1 MEQLSEPTLIAQ
13 ALGGDSTA
21 FGELVLR
28 NQTDVFNVCYRLVG
42 NRQDAE
48 DMAPDALIRAH
59 KKLHTFSTQYTFGP
73 WIRKIAANICLNE
86 LKKHYRKTE
95 QIDADDHEWR
105 FTAPTPGPDEVTEN
119 RAQANTIRKAILS
132 LPPTHRTVIELRH
145 YQDMSYQ
152 EIANTLEIPLDH
164 VKSYLF
170 RARKKLA
177 RMLEDEK

>member
-1 MEQLSEPTLIAQ
+1 MEQLPEHTLIAQ

-48 DMAPDALIRAH
+48 DMAQEAFIRAH
-59 KKLHTFSTQYTFGP
+59 KKLHTFSIQYTFGP

-86 LKKHYRKTE
+86 LNKHYRKTE
-95 QIDADDHEWR
+95 QIPAEDLEWR
-105 FTAPTPGPDEVTEN
+105 FTAPTPGPDAIAEDRV
-119 RAQANTIRKAILS
+119 QAGTIQEAILS
-132 LPPTHRTVIELRH
+132 LPPTHRAVIELRH
-145 YQDMSYQ
+145 YQDLSYQ
-152 EIANTLEIPLDH
+152 EIADTLAIPLDH

-177 RMLEDEK
+177 RMLQDEK

>member
-1 MEQLSEPTLIAQ
+1 MNDLPESTLITQ
-13 ALGGDSTA
+13 ARSGDSTA

-28 NQTDVFNVCYRLVG
+28 NQTDVFNVCYRLTG

-48 DMAPDALIRAH
+48 DLAQETFIRAH
-59 KKLHTFSTQYTFGP
+59 RKLHTFAPGYTFGP

-95 QIDADDHEWR
+95 QVDPDDHEWR
-105 FTAPTPGPDEVTEN
+105 FASSAPGPGAIAETQF
-119 RAQANTIRKAILS
+119 QAERVREAILA
-132 LPPTHRTVIELRH
+132 LPPTYRAVIELRH
-145 YQDMSYQ
+145 YQDMRYQ
-152 EIANTLEIPLDH
+152 EIADTLEIPLDH

-177 RMLEDEK
+177 GMLEDER

>member
-1 MEQLSEPTLIAQ
+1 MEQLPEPTLIAE
-13 ALGGDSTA
+13 AISGDSTA

-48 DMAPDALIRAH
+48 DMAQEAFIRAH
-59 KKLHTFSTQYTFGP
+59 KKLHTFSMNYTFGP
-73 WIRKIAANICLNE
+73 WIRKIAANVCLNE
-86 LKKHYRKTE
+86 LKRHYRKTE
-95 QIDADDHEWR
+95 QIAAEDHEWR
-105 FTAPTPGPDEVTEN
+105 FIAPTPGPEAFAAKQVQ
-119 RAQANTIRKAILS
+119 AQTIREAILS
-132 LPPTHRTVIELRH
+132 LPPTHRAVIELRH
-145 YQDMSYQ
+145 YQDMSYK
-152 EIANTLEIPLDH
+152 EIAETLQVPLDH